1 VRRAAFLDRDGT
13 IIENVHHLAD
23 PALVRL
29 IPGAAKGIQML
40 RERGF
45 ACVVVSNQS
54 AVGRGLLTLETLE
67 LIHLEMCRQLAQE
80 GTAVDGW
87 YFCPEAPTTND
98 RTAIDHPDR
107 KPAPGMLLRAA
118 KELGLDVGNSWM
130 VGDMVSDVL
139 AGQNAG
145 CMGTILVKTGFG
157 EGQAHA
163 NALANHVASDLLM
176 AAQWLVAKE

>member
-1 VRRAAFLDRDGT
+1 VRRAVFLDRDGT

-40 RERGF
+40 RDRGF
-45 ACVVVSNQS
+45 VCVVVSNQS

-67 LIHLEMCRQLAQE
+67 LIHQEMCRQLAQA

-87 YFCPEAPTTND
+87 YFCPEAPKTSD

-118 KELGLDVGNSWM
+118 KELDLEVDSSWM
-130 VGDMVSDVL
+130 VGDMVSDVM
-139 AGQNAG
+139 AGHNAG
-145 CMGTILVKTGFG
+145 CMGTIIVKTGFG
-157 EGQAHA
+157 GDQTEA
-163 NALANHVASDLLM
+163 NALATYVAKDLLL
-176 AAQWLVAKE
+176 AAQWLIAKE

>member
-1 VRRAAFLDRDGT
+1 VRRAVFLDRDRT

-29 IPGAAKGIQML
+29 IPGAVKGIQML
-40 RERGF
+40 RDRGF

-67 LIHLEMCRQLAQE
+67 LIHKEMCRQLAQE

-87 YFCPEAPTTND
+87 YFCPKTPKTSD

-118 KELGLDVGNSWM
+118 KELDLEVDSSWM
-130 VGDMVSDVL
+130 VGDMVSDVM
-139 AGQNAG
+139 AGHNAG

-157 EGQAHA
+157 GDQTEA
-163 NALANHVASDLLM
+163 NALATYVAKDLLL
-176 AAQWLVAKE
+176 AAQWLIAKE

>member
-1 VRRAAFLDRDGT
+1 MRRAAFLDRDGT

-40 RERGF
+40 RDSGF

-67 LIHLEMCRQLAQE
+67 LIHQEMCRQLAQV

-87 YFCPEAPTTND
+87 YFCPEAPKTSD

-118 KELGLDVGNSWM
+118 KELGLDVGSSWM

-157 EGQAHA
+157 NGQTDA
-163 NALANHVASDLLM
+163 NALATHVAQDLLV